1 MTPWSST
8 PRPNAGMF
16 PLPRIECRRCGRACY
31 ATIDPHTLTA
41 AALDAAVNGQL
52 RCRGCDESAGGT
64 FGGEVVNS
72 GDCYCPEARETA

>member
-1 MTPWSST
+1 MDVRIVTPRSSP

-31 ATIDPHTLTA
+31 ATIDPRTLTA

-52 RCRGCDESAGGT
+52 RCRGCDEEPS
-64 FGGEVVNS
+64 V
-72 GDCYCPEARETA
+72 CYCPETRETA